1 MPASHLRDPAAFA
14 PKPAMRTP
22 PLQPALHLRSYRG
35 HSAPHDHDFPQ
46 LVLPVAGGLD
56 LDLGGRAASLSATRG
71 AFVPSSQAHATRT
84 QGPNRSLILDL
95 PADPALSPLL
105 EQLAQRPFLA
115 LSTPATRLLDF
126 MALLVEQGQAS
137 PPTVQLWV
145 PLLLDTLLL
154 QAPRPA
160 SRLAALRARVE
171 ADPGA
176 GWTVERMAQV
186 AALSPSRLHE
196 LFQAELRTPP
206 RAWLQTL
213 RLAHARDLLAHTRLP
228 IAEIA
233 SRCGFA
239 DQSALTHAM
248 RRAHDIT
255 PAAWRRQ
262 QSTSPDAR

>member
-1 MPASHLRDPAAFA
+1 
-14 PKPAMRTP
+14 MRSP
-22 PLQPALHLRSYRG
+22 PPQPSLHLRSYRG
-35 HSAPHDHDFPQ
+35 HSAPHDHDFAQ
-46 LVLPVAGGLD
+46 LVLPVAGALHIDFGD
-56 LDLGGRAASLSATRG
+56 RAAPLSAARG
-71 AFVPSSQAHATRT
+71 AFVPTRQPHATHT
-84 QGPNRSLILDL
+84 DGPNRSLVLDL
-95 PADPALSPLL
+95 PADAALAPLL
-105 EQLAQRPFLA
+105 EQLAHRPFLA
-115 LSTPATRLLDF
+115 LSAPATRLLDF

-137 PPTVQLWV
+137 APAVQLWV

-176 GWTVERMAQV
+176 DWTVARMAQV

-196 LFQAELRTPP
+196 LFLAELQAPP
-206 RAWLQTL
+206 RAWLQGL
-213 RLAHARDLLAHTRLP
+213 RLTRARELLAQTGLP

-248 RRAHDIT
+248 RRAHDVT

-262 QSTSPDAR
+262 QATSPDAH